1 MNIAEMNQIVQIAVP
16 VATLGLG
23 FWHEFRNT
31 KEKILLL

>member
-1 MNIAEMNQIVQIAVP
+1 MNIGEMKQIVEIAVP

-31 KEKILLL
+31 KEKKLGL